1 MRLFNIGL
9 GVRGPSATHGC
20 LNHHSGL
27 GFRSDDPH
35 VSWRGWLIPP
45 VLFSLFQILLIVGY
59 ALSRMPVSRPA
70 RNGRSS
76 AVEGHPMNMPTN
88 TKPWIQGAV
97 VGAIALAIV
106 GFTWGGWVTGGTAA
120 KTAATISHDAV
131 VAALA
136 PICVER
142 FRAQPDAIV
151 KADALI
157 KSSSWERGNM
167 VEKSGFATMPGSKT
181 TDSDVARACAEILA
195 TAAVPKT

>member
-1 MRLFNIGL
+1 M
-9 GVRGPSATHGC
+9 H
-20 LNHHSGL
+20 
-27 GFRSDDPH
+27 
-35 VSWRGWLIPP
+35 
-45 VLFSLFQILLIVGY
+45 
-59 ALSRMPVSRPA
+59 
-70 RNGRSS
+70 
-76 AVEGHPMNMPTN
+76 MPTN

-106 GFTWGGWVTGGTAA
+106 GFSWGGWVTGGTAA
-120 KTAATISHDAV
+120 KTAATTSHDAV

-167 VEKSGFATMPGSKT
+167 VEKSGYATMPGSKT
-181 TDSDVARACAEILA
+181 TDSDVARACAEMLA
-195 TAAVPKT
+195 TPPTPKT